1 MKRLTE
7 RLISLIL
14 IVFLLAAYGTNV
26 ISVFAADSLVRE
38 VISEDMD
45 SKNFEPDMLDPSSD
59 FTVSSLN
66 SINGKSLLINKLSCS
81 WLGLNIEDY
90 IVNIELK
97 FKCVSGFDGVFL
109 INARMDN
116 GDTDENIVSVYSS
129 NDELHLYDNENNE
142 IYDFSF
148 NTIYKLRLTLNRGS
162 NYYSVYINDSKINQ
176 NISLA
181 KNIYSVNS
189 LNFTVDNDNGLS
201 DLVIDDIFV
210 TKQGKSYPQLYSAQ
224 TLGSIQ
230 DETFEAY
237 SDPTDYKFYI
247 NQKNIEFTRRIVA
260 EDKSVF
266 VPAKELFENIGMEY
280 TSNDNNVTVKNK
292 NLILVFTNDSNSA
305 TINGKNIVLNSA
317 PKKLDGIVYVP
328 LHLINEA
335 LNAKVWT
342 DENAKMIVMTT
353 GKYKTDNILRLINGK
368 LYMNGE
374 PYYEI
379 SYFAGNL
386 FNDLYNAY
394 SADVNVFSESKEY
407 IQTENILRS
416 LSENGFHSIRT
427 FLYLN
432 DNYYM
437 SNSVSDKD
445 VFYNCVSSFFDMCD
459 KYDIKVVPCLGL
471 NSEMHLNSVYS
482 DQNGW
487 IRGNENT
494 VDLVS
499 DTESQSQKDML
510 FFLDEFVT
518 RFKERN
524 TILFWE
530 LADGG
535 NLKADVGM
543 TNGEVSYSL
552 IHLADFYNTCA
563 DKIRKIDNIRLIS
576 SGDSLLRTSQWHLL
590 KATLSGLGEDYTFDT
605 IGERL
610 NALNLLN
617 KNLDII
623 SIQGNN
629 VGNSSNAESY
639 YADSAGAKVLLTY
652 DRIKTDALTLGKG
665 LYDGKCYG
673 ISETSQKEE
682 DGISDYLDSLIDS
695 DIQIAYWNSEYD
707 SDLTSGYIDGNI
719 GRIISEANS
728 KIKQK
733 YIVNKSSSDNTFSSW
748 YDSNFD
754 VFDPENINTGSSN
767 KTKVLAIGIAKV
779 VAVVLATAVV
789 ILITLAGIKRKEN
802 MQRRVR

>member
-317 PKKLDGIVYVP
+317 PKKLDGIVYV
-328 LHLINEA
+328 L
-335 LNAKVWT
+335 
-342 DENAKMIVMTT
+342 
-353 GKYKTDNILRLINGK
+353 
-368 LYMNGE
+368 
-374 PYYEI
+374 
-379 SYFAGNL
+379 
-386 FNDLYNAY
+386 
-394 SADVNVFSESKEY
+394 
-407 IQTENILRS
+407 
-416 LSENGFHSIRT
+416 
-427 FLYLN
+427 
-432 DNYYM
+432 
-437 SNSVSDKD
+437 
-445 VFYNCVSSFFDMCD
+445 
-459 KYDIKVVPCLGL
+459 
-471 NSEMHLNSVYS
+471 
-482 DQNGW
+482 
-487 IRGNENT
+487 
-494 VDLVS
+494 
-499 DTESQSQKDML
+499 
-510 FFLDEFVT
+510 
-518 RFKERN
+518 
-524 TILFWE
+524 
-530 LADGG
+530 
-535 NLKADVGM
+535 
-543 TNGEVSYSL
+543 SL
-552 IHLADFYNTCA
+552 IH
-563 DKIRKIDNIRLIS
+563 I
-576 SGDSLLRTSQWHLL
+576 
-590 KATLSGLGEDYTFDT
+590 
-605 IGERL
+605 
-610 NALNLLN
+610 
-617 KNLDII
+617 
-623 SIQGNN
+623 
-629 VGNSSNAESY
+629 
-639 YADSAGAKVLLTY
+639 
-652 DRIKTDALTLGKG
+652 
-665 LYDGKCYG
+665 
-673 ISETSQKEE
+673 
-682 DGISDYLDSLIDS
+682 
-695 DIQIAYWNSEYD
+695 
-707 SDLTSGYIDGNI
+707 
-719 GRIISEANS
+719 
-728 KIKQK
+728 
-733 YIVNKSSSDNTFSSW
+733 
-748 YDSNFD
+748 
-754 VFDPENINTGSSN
+754 
-767 KTKVLAIGIAKV
+767 
-779 VAVVLATAVV
+779 
-789 ILITLAGIKRKEN
+789 
-802 MQRRVR
+802 